1 MSQPMLQPAVQAARY
16 LTLAWPG
23 LPWLWLRGSA
33 AGLVL
38 AAAFAVVLDAAIV
51 TTFLWSELVEV
62 QVTIGLWTAAAAI
75 WIVATISAVAAF
87 PSALASGRDAMVDA
101 MFVAARDAYLA
112 RDWLTAESKPRAA
125 LELSPTDGEAQLLLA
140 TLLRRVGRLDE
151 ARGALQKLARS
162 DSGGPWRSAITRE
175 LDLLARRSE
184 RSSDEV
190 SSADSVSGTAGGTGL
205 VRAA

>member
-112 RDWLTAESKPRAA
+112 RDWLTAESKLRAA

-175 LDLLARRSE
+175 LDFLARRSE

>member
-1 MSQPMLQPAVQAARY
+1 MPQPTRTPAVQAARY

-33 AGLVL
+33 AGFVL
-38 AAAFAVVLDAAIV
+38 AAAFAIVLDAAIV

-62 QVTIGLWTAAAAI
+62 QVSIGLWTAAAAI
-75 WIVATISAVAAF
+75 WIVTTISAVAAF
-87 PSALASGRDAMVDA
+87 PTALASGRDAMADA

-112 RDWLTAESKPRAA
+112 RDWLTAESKLRAA

-140 TLLRRVGRLDE
+140 TLLRRVDRLDE
-151 ARGALQKLARS
+151 ARDALQKLARS
-162 DSGGPWRSAITRE
+162 DSGGPWRSAIARE

-184 RSSDEV
+184 RSSGEV
-190 SSADSVSGTAGGTGL
+190 SPADARPASVGGTGL
-205 VRAA
+205 ARAA